1 MVQQDPSLFSGTLRH
16 NVDPTAAASDAA
28 LRAALDQASLAHLAL
43 DDQIDE
49 GGANLSAGERQ
60 LVCLARVLLVRPKI
74 LLLDEAT
81 SSLDRRTDEAVQAA
95 VRALDGVTILSIAHR
110 LETLLDYDIVVV
122 LDQGKV
128 AEVGAPEELAAEP
141 DGVFAALLRRQ
152 RGGE

>member
-1 MVQQDPSLFSGTLRH
+1 M
-16 NVDPTAAASDAA
+16 
-28 LRAALDQASLAHLAL
+28 
-43 DDQIDE
+43 
-49 GGANLSAGERQ
+49 
-60 LVCLARVLLVRPKI
+60 LLVRPKI

-110 LETLLDYDIVVV
+110 LETLMDYDMVVV